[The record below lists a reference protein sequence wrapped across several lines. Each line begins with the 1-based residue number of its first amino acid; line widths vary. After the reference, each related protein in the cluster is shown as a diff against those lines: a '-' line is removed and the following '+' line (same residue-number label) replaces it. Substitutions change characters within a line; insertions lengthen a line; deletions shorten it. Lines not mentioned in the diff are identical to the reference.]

1 MDEIVSS
8 AQHEQSEGISILP
21 ESSYDIILSQAGQIA
36 PPTNEDPGFQEH
48 VNRYFSYVSYGH
60 GVLSNPI
67 KHISII
73 ADDKIGYLS

>member
-48 VNRYFSYVSYGH
+48 VNRYISYVSYM
-60 GVLSNPI
+60 VYCLIQSNTFQ
-67 KHISII
+67 SI
-73 ADDKIGYLS
+73 ADDEIGYLS

>member
-48 VNRYFSYVSYGH
+48 VNRYISYVSFH

-67 KHISII
+67 KRFST
-73 ADDKIGYLS
+73 DSR

>member
-48 VNRYFSYVSYGH
+48 VNRYIFYVYS
-60 GVLSNPI
+60 VTQVKVSLF
-67 KHISII
+67 K
-73 ADDKIGYLS
+73 LL